1 MELTIKLDETTL
13 KVLDNGAHELASS
26 INDLCDALRHYKPE
40 ITETEPVK
48 RGRKKKSDTA
58 NTDNCTTETENDAVA
73 SDDDA
78 VAPSV
83 VPTAEVSEQTVPVAV
98 TEAVEAV
105 PAPQNEIT
113 LAKSETPAESHAD
126 AQYKEPSLAMQA
138 IARAGA
144 ELVQHGK
151 LNEVQAIMRD
161 FGIDNLMGLKSD
173 KYADFITA
181 LRGMG
186 ASL

>member
-1 MELTIKLDETTL
+1 M
-13 KVLDNGAHELASS
+13 AHTNLRPVSMT
-26 INDLCDALRHYKPE
+26 CVTLRHYKPE

-98 TEAVEAV
+98 TEAV
-105 PAPQNEIT
+105 
-113 LAKSETPAESHAD
+113 
-126 AQYKEPSLAMQA
+126 
-138 IARAGA
+138 RAGSCTA
-144 ELVQHGK
+144 E
-151 LNEVQAIMRD
+151 
-161 FGIDNLMGLKSD
+161 
-173 KYADFITA
+173 
-181 LRGMG
+181 
-186 ASL
+186 

>member
-1 MELTIKLDETTL
+1 MELTIKLDEATL

-48 RGRKKKSDTA
+48 RGRKKKSDA
-58 NTDNCTTETENDAVA
+58 VNCTTETENDAVA

-98 TEAVEAV
+98 TEAVEAAS
-105 PAPQNEIT
+105 APQNEIT
-113 LAKSETPAESHAD
+113 PAEAETPAESPAD

-181 LRGMG
+181 LRGLG